1 MLLSASITLIKRP
14 YSRCSFLLSSA
25 THTHTHTQIQKQTHR
40 YRYRHRHTDRDTEA
54 QRQHNTAQQHA
65 FAHSTS
71 LNLIPSLF
79 QCRSGTV
86 VTLYLSCRDWPT
98 ANAVVLQTPASNI
111 QTTAKATR
119 QRERKKQVKQTK
131 KQTKKKQKKNK
142 QTNKRTGIITTH
154 THVLAI
160 TCATRPALMSAC
172 VTSVAF
178 VLKEVHLECKLRV
191 AWAEPEL
198 LLLPPPPLCCLRADG
213 CCCDLNVCIARV
225 REG

>member
-1 MLLSASITLIKRP
+1 MRLLLSASITLIKRP

-131 KQTKKKQKKNK
+131 KQTKKKTKKK
-142 QTNKRTGIITTH
+142 QTNKQKDRDHHHTH
-154 THVLAI
+154 TRTRNHV
-160 TCATRPALMSAC
+160 RDKAC
-172 VTSVAF
+172 SYVCVCNICGICVKRGSS
-178 VLKEVHLECKLRV
+178 RV
-191 AWAEPEL
+191 QAP
-198 LLLPPPPLCCLRADG
+198 CCLGRA
-213 CCCDLNVCIARV
+213 
-225 REG
+225 